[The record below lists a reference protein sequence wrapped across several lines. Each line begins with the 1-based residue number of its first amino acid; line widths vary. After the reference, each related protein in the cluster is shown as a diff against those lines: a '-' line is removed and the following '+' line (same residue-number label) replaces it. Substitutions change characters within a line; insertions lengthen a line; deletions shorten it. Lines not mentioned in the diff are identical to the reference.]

1 MYHGSKSPEQLW
13 HESIRLRREMRK
25 TIASIGSGYDSLQLE
40 KRPTRLSVI
49 EEKSKALVHRSWARD
64 AVNLGLQDLKPFN
77 LITACP
83 GAGKTML
90 MGALFFAFA
99 FCKERAQVGKRALG
113 VFVVPT
119 DSLRD
124 QLAAAMKFWFG
135 FNCLK
140 TASPSGGVPGENF
153 DACVMTYAQFRNMAG
168 TLCTWSN
175 LSGGNGRDII
185 LFFDEYH
192 HCGDDKSWGDAAKL
206 VGGVA
211 KYVFAVTG
219 TPINESGM
227 PFVEY
232 SSEGVAVSDYTLSY
246 GEALDQQF
254 CRPIVFEWIDA
265 KIELSDGT
273 SATWSGIQEG
283 DKNECELVRRGLH
296 HNLGTAKR
304 FLERMSDE
312 LKAVYARYGDFYQ
325 VHNMIP
331 AACTHCMP
339 GTGVNGDGSPQDDS
353 RYMNRI
359 HEMSQRFGFR
369 PVKVAANITESSG
382 IIENFA
388 SPTSP
393 LNLINSINK
402 MGEGI
407 DIPRLMV
414 GGCMTN
420 YMTFVWF
427 MQMIG
432 RYIRMQDELP
442 YNQEAKLFLPDVPT
456 LRAFARDVKLAVDGF
471 KATRDEKM
479 KTSSGRESSSRDDS
493 QIISTISSTPI
504 DSGKT
509 VGGED
514 FHANASKTLILDSIT
529 DCAKGA
535 LSQNQAKALM
545 DELMAKGLSVIES
558 SSANRPTERKMT
570 YEEEIRF
577 IRNDIERM
585 ALHIAKTN
593 PQYRHVNPKTKT
605 ITAKNVWAF
614 LNKTQKIPKLI
625 DGKKVNGMDY
635 LEQTRGLEG
644 FQQRLAILRKMDKSG
659 VAQ

>member
-1 MYHGSKSPEQLW
+1 
-13 HESIRLRREMRK
+13 
-25 TIASIGSGYDSLQLE
+25 
-40 KRPTRLSVI
+40 
-49 EEKSKALVHRSWARD
+49 
-64 AVNLGLQDLKPFN
+64 
-77 LITACP
+77 
-83 GAGKTML
+83 
-90 MGALFFAFA
+90 
-99 FCKERAQVGKRALG
+99 
-113 VFVVPT
+113 
-119 DSLRD
+119 
-124 QLAAAMKFWFG
+124 
-135 FNCLK
+135 
-140 TASPSGGVPGENF
+140 
-153 DACVMTYAQFRNMAG
+153 
-168 TLCTWSN
+168 
-175 LSGGNGRDII
+175 
-185 LFFDEYH
+185 
-192 HCGDDKSWGDAAKL
+192 
-206 VGGVA
+206 
-211 KYVFAVTG
+211 
-219 TPINESGM
+219 
-227 PFVEY
+227 
-232 SSEGVAVSDYTLSY
+232 
-246 GEALDQQF
+246 
-254 CRPIVFEWIDA
+254 
-265 KIELSDGT
+265 
-273 SATWSGIQEG
+273 
-283 DKNECELVRRGLH
+283 
-296 HNLGTAKR
+296 
-304 FLERMSDE
+304 
-312 LKAVYARYGDFYQ
+312 
-325 VHNMIP
+325 
-331 AACTHCMP
+331 
-339 GTGVNGDGSPQDDS
+339 
-353 RYMNRI
+353 
-359 HEMSQRFGFR
+359 
-369 PVKVAANITESSG
+369 
-382 IIENFA
+382 
-388 SPTSP
+388 
-393 LNLINSINK
+393 
-402 MGEGI
+402 
-407 DIPRLMV
+407 
-414 GGCMTN
+414 MTN

-432 RYIRMQDELP
+432 RYIRMQNELP

-479 KTSSGRESSSRDDS
+479 KTSSMREPSSRDDS

-605 ITAKNVWAF
+605 ITANDVWSF